1 VVISG
6 ILTIAVADAFSDALG
21 MHISAE
27 SENQYTSKEIWE
39 ITITTFLSKLF
50 FASTFLIPFLLFD
63 INLVFWLSVV
73 WGMFVLIYV
82 SYQLALSQ
90 KLKSIVVI
98 REHVL
103 IASVVLFLDHYLGHL
118 IAYYIN

>member
-1 VVISG
+1 
-6 ILTIAVADAFSDALG
+6 
-21 MHISAE
+21 
-27 SENQYTSKEIWE
+27 
-39 ITITTFLSKLF
+39 
-50 FASTFLIPFLLFD
+50 
-63 INLVFWLSVV
+63 LVFWLSVV

-103 IASVVLFLDHYLGHL
+103 IASVVLFLDHYLEHL